1 MTSQAAFG
9 DPSILRSCDF
19 RFSIEEMT
27 SQAAFGDPSIL
38 RSCDFR
44 FSIEEMTSQ
53 GAFGDRYYKYKVSLP
68 HCRSYSHPVSGR
80 SKYFSRNLQPWPC
93 GCKSVYT

>member
-1 MTSQAAFG
+1 
-9 DPSILRSCDF
+9 
-19 RFSIEEMT
+19 MT

-53 GAFGDRYYKYKVSLP
+53 GAFGDPAIFDFR
-68 HCRSYSHPVSGR
+68 
-80 SKYFSRNLQPWPC
+80 FSIFD
-93 GCKSVYT
+93 